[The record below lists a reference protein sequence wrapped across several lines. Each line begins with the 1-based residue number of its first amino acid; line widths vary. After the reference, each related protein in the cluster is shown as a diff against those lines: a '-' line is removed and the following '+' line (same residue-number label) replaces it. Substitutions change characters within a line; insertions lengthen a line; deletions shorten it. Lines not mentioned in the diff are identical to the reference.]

1 MDHESGN
8 ENTKTIGQRIFQNN
22 LYMRRRHKKFMKIKG
37 VNSLMW

>member
-8 ENTKTIGQRIFQNN
+8 ENTKTVGQRIFQNN
-22 LYMRRRHKKFMKIKG
+22 LYKRGRNKKFMKIKG